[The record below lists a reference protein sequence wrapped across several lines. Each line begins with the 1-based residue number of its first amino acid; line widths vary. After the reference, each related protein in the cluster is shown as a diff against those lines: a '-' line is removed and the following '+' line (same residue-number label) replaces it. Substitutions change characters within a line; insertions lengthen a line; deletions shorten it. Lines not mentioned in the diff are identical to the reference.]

1 VIQGYRIRKNKIM
14 IQNIIVKV
22 RKGISLADDEME
34 FLEHVIS
41 RPTHKDYSA
50 LWIAGLV

>member
-1 VIQGYRIRKNKIM
+1 M

-22 RKGISLADDEME
+22 RKGMSLADEEME
-34 FLEHVIS
+34 YLEHVIA
-41 RPTHKDYSA
+41 RPTHQDYTA